1 MSSKR
6 HTRRSKC
13 ERKIKYFS
21 AGAARA
27 ASRRFVAMGGDLLHE
42 YPCELGGGN
51 HWHLGHTPNRVE
63 FAIAA
68 KMGAHKARR
77 KIRKATA

>member
-6 HTRRSKC
+6 HIRRSKC

-21 AGAARA
+21 AGAAR
-27 ASRRFVAMGGDLLHE
+27 SSIKKVVAMGGDLLHE
-42 YPCELGGGN
+42 YPCELGGGR
-51 HWHLGHTPNRVE
+51 HWHLCHTPNRVE